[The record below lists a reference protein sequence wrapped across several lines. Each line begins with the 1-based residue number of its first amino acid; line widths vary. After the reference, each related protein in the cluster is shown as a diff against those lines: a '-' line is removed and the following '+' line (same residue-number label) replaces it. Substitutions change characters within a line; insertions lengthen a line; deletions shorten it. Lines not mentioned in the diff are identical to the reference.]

1 MTEELLNQRKE
12 TMLALLNDPTYV
24 PMKLKELAMLLNLSR
39 DQRDELREVMESLEQ
54 DGKVILTKRGKYKIP
69 SAEFLTGTFSGTAKG
84 FGFVTVEGRPDDIYI
99 PYDKV
104 KDAMHGDRVQIVA
117 EPARGGRRAEGTVVK
132 VLERAN
138 QTLV

>member
-1 MTEELLNQRKE
+1 MLFSNNVFQKFLEKGNKLEFMTEELLNQRKE

-84 FGFVTVEGRPDDIYI
+84 FGFVTVEGRPDDITSR
-99 PYDKV
+99 
-104 KDAMHGDRVQIVA
+104 MTR
-117 EPARGGRRAEGTVVK
+117 
-132 VLERAN
+132 
-138 QTLV
+138 